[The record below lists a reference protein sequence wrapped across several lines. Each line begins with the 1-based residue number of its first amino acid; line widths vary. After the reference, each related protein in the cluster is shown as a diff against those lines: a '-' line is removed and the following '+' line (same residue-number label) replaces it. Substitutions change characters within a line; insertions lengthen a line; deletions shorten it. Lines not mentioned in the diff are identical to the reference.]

1 MDWSLAYASGHSAK
15 NEMMNLLF
23 SKKTILPLFFLT
35 SCFLNFQPF
44 LQAQETSSLQ
54 VMTFNIRYPNPG
66 DGFNYWPN
74 RKELVASMMRF
85 YEADLV
91 GVQEAFRSQLDEL
104 TEMLPEYAWTG
115 LCRTDGS
122 QHPDP
127 DNEFSAILY
136 RKDRFEL
143 LNSETFWLSPNPSEV
158 GSKSW
163 DAALPRIVSWAKFRD
178 RQSGQEWYHFNTHFD
193 HRGEQARLES
203 ARLILQ
209 KIKEIAPNH
218 PAILTGDFNC
228 TPTDPPYRLLTA
240 EDSPMKDALYAS
252 QQPHH
257 GPMSTWSGFQFPGVP
272 DRRIDFV
279 FINERARVLKHAI
292 LSDSWS
298 GRFPS
303 DHLPVLARVGI
314 KR

>member
-1 MDWSLAYASGHSAK
+1 MIHF
-15 NEMMNLLF
+15 F
-23 SKKTILPLFFLT
+23 SKKTALPFLLGMVLFFSSKSFT
-35 SCFLNFQPF
+35 F
-44 LQAQETSSLQ
+44 AQSEAPIK
-54 VMTFNIRYPNPG
+54 VMTFNIRFPNPG

-74 RKELVASMMRF
+74 RKALVAGMIRF
-85 YEADLV
+85 NEADLV

-104 TEMLPEYAWTG
+104 TQMLPGYAWTG

-122 QHPDP
+122 RTPDP

-143 LNSETFWLSPNPSEV
+143 LESETFWLSPNPSEV

-163 DAALPRIVSWAKFRD
+163 DAALPRIVSWARFRD
-178 RQSGQEWYHFNTHFD
+178 KQTQQEWYHFNTHFD
-193 HRGEQARLES
+193 HIGQQARLES

-209 KIKEIAPNH
+209 KIKAVASEKPVL
-218 PAILTGDFNC
+218 LTGDFNC
-228 TPTDPPYRLLTA
+228 TPVDPPYRLLTGKDA
-240 EDSPMKDALYAS
+240 PLKDALYAS
-252 QQPHH
+252 EMPHH

-279 FINERARVLKHAI
+279 FVNNQVRVLKHAI

-303 DHLPVLARVGI
+303 DHLPVLAEVEM
-314 KR
+314 K